1 MLLLDDKSILLSF
14 RMQGLGVAKTLQ
26 FLRFPKKV
34 DSDCLI
40 PAFCSGL

>member
-26 FLRFPKKV
+26 LLQSKATVIVRFLVMVF
-34 DSDCLI
+34 
-40 PAFCSGL
+40 

>member
-26 FLRFPKKV
+26 FYESTFFRERQLLQSKATV
-34 DSDCLI
+34 I
-40 PAFCSGL
+40 V